1 MMALK
6 DWIDRKRKMRDTEIL
21 KTVPEPENV
30 LEENKDLPEPGTN
43 AEEAGKSGEADRA
56 EQMEPENHESLFY
69 DGQKRP
75 RARSIVLT
83 VSCVLGFLLCM
94 AGGIMA
100 TLTMVLDEVGELGM
114 NYHYSGNK
122 PTAAEISAAKHIL
135 QSPVTD
141 VENKMFTFMV
151 VLFVCALICAISGII
166 TCGKRKP
173 GGGVYLR
180 AFDRVWGD
188 VQILGGV
195 VAGLVIVPIAGILSD
210 SGVRDELW
218 TFITYV
224 NRIKLHLSSQDMAMI
239 HKWMSQSEYHST
251 LGSGFTLSGLSGPF
265 ALVLVIMLAAGAF
278 LFEEAVILSVARKLK
293 NRCFWR
299 YTLIGTVCR
308 GIYHGAGVFFSS
320 RKKITRTGMVT
331 VLLVIALIGMVDVAT
346 QSVMGMMIFGVLTCI
361 FLPRELKRLEELKKG
376 VHEVR
381 NGNMAYKIPNLGS
394 GALGEMA
401 EDINSIADA
410 QDAAVQNL
418 MKNERMKTAL
428 ISNVSHDLKTP
439 LTSIV
444 TYVDLLKTEGLDSPN
459 AQEYLDVLDQKT
471 RRLQRLT
478 LNLFDAAKASS
489 GDIPVHLAELD
500 FYSLVSQAYGE
511 MKDELDAR
519 DLTFI
524 LQNHAGA
531 SVRITADGQL
541 LWRVIE
547 NILTNI
553 KKYAMPHTRV
563 YADIEEEQK
572 SYCLKVK
579 NISEN
584 QLNISAEEL
593 MQRFTRGDD
602 SRSTEGSGL
611 GLAIAQDLA
620 RVMNGSFQISIDGD
634 LFTAAVRMPKA

>member
-1 MMALK
+1 
-6 DWIDRKRKMRDTEIL
+6 
-21 KTVPEPENV
+21 
-30 LEENKDLPEPGTN
+30 
-43 AEEAGKSGEADRA
+43 
-56 EQMEPENHESLFY
+56 
-69 DGQKRP
+69 
-75 RARSIVLT
+75 
-83 VSCVLGFLLCM
+83 
-94 AGGIMA
+94 
-100 TLTMVLDEVGELGM
+100 
-114 NYHYSGNK
+114 
-122 PTAAEISAAKHIL
+122 
-135 QSPVTD
+135 
-141 VENKMFTFMV
+141 
-151 VLFVCALICAISGII
+151 
-166 TCGKRKP
+166 
-173 GGGVYLR
+173 
-180 AFDRVWGD
+180 
-188 VQILGGV
+188 
-195 VAGLVIVPIAGILSD
+195 
-210 SGVRDELW
+210 
-218 TFITYV
+218 
-224 NRIKLHLSSQDMAMI
+224 
-239 HKWMSQSEYHST
+239 
-251 LGSGFTLSGLSGPF
+251 
-265 ALVLVIMLAAGAF
+265 
-278 LFEEAVILSVARKLK
+278 
-293 NRCFWR
+293 
-299 YTLIGTVCR
+299 
-308 GIYHGAGVFFSS
+308 
-320 RKKITRTGMVT
+320 
-331 VLLVIALIGMVDVAT
+331 
-346 QSVMGMMIFGVLTCI
+346 VMGMMIFGVLTCI

-394 GALGEMA
+394 GAWGEMA

-563 YADIEEEQK
+563 YADIHEEEND
-572 SYCLKVK
+572 YRLTVK